1 LIPVG
6 IMFIYIYITVKERL
20 DKQKKYTVSTTNGES
35 SYNQIMELKKQI
47 RELSKYIDKKEKDC
61 HLLEQ
66 KIKTLSNE
74 LFNTKIENTELES
87 KSSHLYTNQNERDY
101 LKKTIVDLKKNNTV
115 LQNKLQKIQSVTK
128 STKECPACKRIQP
141 ITEFNQNSNQPD
153 GLTKWCT
160 KCLDE
165 GAPMPHNV
173 SGTKICEK
181 CGQNRRKSS
190 FYPSSKYTD
199 GLSKWC
205 KFCLDNK
212 K

>member
-1 LIPVG
+1 
-6 IMFIYIYITVKERL
+6 ITNLKNIN
-20 DKQKKYTVSTTNGES
+20 TT
-35 SYNQIMELKKQI
+35 
-47 RELSKYIDKKEKDC
+47 
-61 HLLEQ
+61 
-66 KIKTLSNE
+66 
-74 LFNTKIENTELES
+74 
-87 KSSHLYTNQNERDY
+87 
-101 LKKTIVDLKKNNTV
+101 
-115 LQNKLQKIQSVTK
+115 LQNKLQKIQTVTE

-141 ITEFNQNSNQPD
+141 LTEFNQNSKQPD
-153 GLTKWCT
+153 GLTKWCA

-181 CGQNRRKSS
+181 CGQNRRKAS